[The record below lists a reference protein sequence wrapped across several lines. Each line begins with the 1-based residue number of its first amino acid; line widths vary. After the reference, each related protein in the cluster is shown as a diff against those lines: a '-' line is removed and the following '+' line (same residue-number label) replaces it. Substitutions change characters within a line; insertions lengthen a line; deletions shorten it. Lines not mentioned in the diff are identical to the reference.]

1 MKYNNEKYY
10 ITLQEIFDEDWKT
23 QLARGYPPIPKG
35 EKVLYISTWGN
46 FVRIKWNNTIYD
58 TYLWKLKEIKNA
70 E

>member
-23 QLARGYPPIPKG
+23 QLACGYPPIPKG
-35 EKVLYISTWGN
+35 EKVLYVKTCGSC
-46 FVRIKWNNTIYD
+46 VRIKWNNTIYD
-58 TYLWKLKEIKNA
+58 TYLWKLKEIENA